1 MKRGLFF
8 IMLLGIGGAGV
19 SLADT
24 DAEVNA
30 RKNAL
35 DVAGAFT
42 DDGFKLR
49 DEHWCGTL
57 KPQDHALIAVNL
69 YAGNQYWFAVGTT
82 DPARKI
88 AVNVY
93 DETGKLLTS
102 DHYDGGDRAAA
113 GFSPT
118 DSGQYFVS
126 VDLVEGGSSSFC
138 LIYSY
143 KSAGRLFETR
153 ALSLYA
159 QCRRRDMLIDRPQP
173 YPFSSVGAARLFPVA
188 AYVEPLELWIMVFHN
203 DRHAAPTS
211 LARIF
216 RASAWAGNR
225 SSFANPWP

>member
-1 MKRGLFF
+1 MKRVLCVVTLFVVASTP
-8 IMLLGIGGAGV
+8 LC
-19 SLADT
+19 LADT

-42 DDGFKLR
+42 NDGFKLR
-49 DEHWCGTL
+49 DGHWCGTL

-88 AVNVY
+88 AVSVY
-93 DETGKLLTS
+93 DESGKLLTT

-113 GFSPT
+113 GFSPS

-143 KSAGRLFETR
+143 K
-153 ALSLYA
+153 
-159 QCRRRDMLIDRPQP
+159 
-173 YPFSSVGAARLFPVA
+173 
-188 AYVEPLELWIMVFHN
+188 
-203 DRHAAPTS
+203 
-211 LARIF
+211 
-216 RASAWAGNR
+216 
-225 SSFANPWP
+225 